1 MTEVGLADRL
11 DHFPSQLS
19 GGERQRVALCRA
31 LALEP
36 PLLLADEPTGNLDP
50 ASGEHVFELLLEL
63 QRRHGTTA
71 VVVTHNPEIARRC
84 ARIFDL
90 DRRLAQALTMF
101 EKYNEKARRA
111 LFFARYEA
119 SKLGSR
125 VIESEHILLGILREG
140 EETVNELF
148 RRFEV
153 KPDEVRREIEG
164 ERVFV
169 ERISSTAEL
178 PLSEESKKIL
188 AYASH
193 EAESML
199 HSAVGSEHL
208 LIGILRVEGCLAMR
222 ILAQHGLDV
231 YTVREEV
238 LTVAKEREASQQKKE
253 LPFLTEYGRDLT
265 TLAAE
270 GAFDPLIGREPEVE
284 RIIQILS
291 RRTKNNPIL
300 RGESGV
306 GKTAIVEGLAQRIVD
321 GRVPIFLAQKRI
333 VALDLSLIVAGT
345 KYRGQFEERLKGI
358 LKELK
363 ESPDL
368 IVFIDEI
375 HSLIGAGS
383 AEGSLDAANI
393 LKPALSRGEISCIG
407 ATTAKEYRKYIE
419 KDRSLL
425 RRFQAVEV
433 APPTDQETM
442 SILEGI
448 KDRYESFHK
457 VRYTGESLR
466 VAIHHSSRYIPDRHH
481 PDKAID
487 VLDEAGARVKLRR
500 VRDTQNLR
508 RLEQEIRQVVR
519 DMKAAISAKEFER
532 AVYLRE
538 REIELREDSER
549 LAVPAAEEG
558 RRLEVTRRDVE
569 EVISSWTGIPIAA
582 LESVEARK
590 LAHMEES
597 LRSWVVGQDR
607 AISAISR
614 AIRRSRLGVSNPQRP
629 VGSFIF
635 LGPSGVGKTEVA
647 RRLAEFLFGS
657 QRALVRFDMSE
668 YMEKHA
674 VSKLL
679 GSPPGYVG
687 HEEGGQLTERIRR
700 QPYSLILFDEIEKA
714 HPDVANLLLQI
725 LEDGQLTDAYGNE
738 VDFKNTLVLMTS
750 NLGSKLVLRGGR
762 MGFGEGDEEAAFERL
777 EEEILAELRRSF
789 SPEFINRV
797 DEVIVFNPLTR
808 VHLRSVVDILLRDI
822 NLTLAE
828 RGLAVSVAPAAKDW
842 LLDKAGIEPSTGAR
856 PLRRTIQRHIQD
868 AVSEILISQHGDV
881 IDEIEVTLEDDRL
894 HFEPRI
900 AELVPQET

>member
-1 MTEVGLADRL
+1 
-11 DHFPSQLS
+11 
-19 GGERQRVALCRA
+19 
-31 LALEP
+31 
-36 PLLLADEPTGNLDP
+36 
-50 ASGEHVFELLLEL
+50 
-63 QRRHGTTA
+63 
-71 VVVTHNPEIARRC
+71 
-84 ARIFDL
+84 
-90 DRRLAQALTMF
+90 MF

-140 EETVNELF
+140 EETVNEIF
-148 RRFEV
+148 RRFQV
-153 KPDEVRREIEG
+153 KPEDIRREIEG

-199 HSAVGSEHL
+199 HPTVGSEHL
-208 LIGILRVEGCLAMR
+208 LVGILRVEGCTAMR
-222 ILAQHGLDV
+222 ILAQQGFDV
-231 YTVREEV
+231 YTVREEA
-238 LTVAKEREASQQKKE
+238 LAIAKEREASQQKKE
-253 LPFLTEYGRDLT
+253 LPFLSEYGRDLT
-265 TLAAE
+265 ALAAD
-270 GAFDPLIGREPEVE
+270 ATFDPLIGRDEEVD
-284 RIIQILS
+284 RIVQILS

-300 RGESGV
+300 LGEPGV
-306 GKTAIVEGLAQRIVD
+306 GKTAIVEGLAQRIVE

-363 ESPDL
+363 ESREL

-393 LKPALSRGEISCIG
+393 LKPALSRGEISCVG
-407 ATTAKEYRKYIE
+407 ATTLKEYRKYIE

-425 RRFQAVEV
+425 RRFQAIQV
-433 APPTDQETM
+433 APPSPEQTLQ
-442 SILEGI
+442 ILEGV

-457 VRYTGESLR
+457 VRYRAEALR
-466 VAIHHSSRYIPDRHH
+466 TAIYQSSRYISDRHL

-487 VLDEAGARVKLRR
+487 VIDEAGARVKLRR

-508 RLEQEIRQVVR
+508 RLEQDIRQVVKE
-519 DMKAAISAKEFER
+519 MKVSISDKDFER

-538 REIELREDSER
+538 REIELREDLER
-549 LAVPAAEEG
+549 MSLSADETG
-558 RRLEVTRRDVE
+558 TLEVTRHDIE
-569 EVISSWTGIPIAA
+569 DVISSWTGIPVAA
-582 LESVEARK
+582 LQSEEAER
-590 LAHMEES
+590 LLHMEET
-597 LRSWVVGQDR
+597 LRKRVVGQER

-614 AIRRSRLGVSNPQRP
+614 AIRRSRLGVSNPERP

-647 RRLAEFLFGS
+647 RQLSVFLFGS

-674 VSKLL
+674 VSKLI

-687 HEEGGQLTERIRR
+687 HEEGGQLTERVRR

-725 LEDGQLTDAYGNE
+725 LEDGTLTDAYGNQ

-750 NLGSKLVLRGGR
+750 NIGSKLVLRGGR
-762 MGFGEGDEEAAFERL
+762 MGFGEGNSQASFQRI
-777 EEEILAELRRSF
+777 EEEILAELRRGF
-789 SPEFINRV
+789 SPEFINRI
-797 DEVIVFNPLTR
+797 DEVIVFNPLGEDE
-808 VHLRSVVDILLRDI
+808 LRSIVDILLDDV

-828 RGLAVSVAPAAKDW
+828 RGLRLEVSPAAKQW
-842 LLDKAGIEPSTGAR
+842 LLDRAGVEPATGAR
-856 PLRRTIQRHIQD
+856 PLRRTIQRHVQD
-868 AVSEILISQHGDV
+868 AVSEILIHQHGEAIERIDV
-881 IDEIEVTLEDDRL
+881 DLGEGELTFQVRDREAAREVL
-894 HFEPRI
+894 
-900 AELVPQET
+900 APQR

>member
-1 MTEVGLADRL
+1 
-11 DHFPSQLS
+11 
-19 GGERQRVALCRA
+19 
-31 LALEP
+31 
-36 PLLLADEPTGNLDP
+36 
-50 ASGEHVFELLLEL
+50 
-63 QRRHGTTA
+63 
-71 VVVTHNPEIARRC
+71 
-84 ARIFDL
+84 
-90 DRRLAQALTMF
+90 MF

-140 EETVNELF
+140 EETVTEIF
-148 RRFEV
+148 RRFQV
-153 KPDEVRREIEG
+153 KPEDIRREIEG

-199 HSAVGSEHL
+199 HATVGSEHL
-208 LIGILRVEGCLAMR
+208 LIGILRVEGCTAMR
-222 ILAQHGLDV
+222 ILAQHGFDV

-238 LTVAKEREASQQKKE
+238 LSISKEREASQQKKE
-253 LPFLTEYGRDLT
+253 LPFLSEYGRDLT
-265 TLAAE
+265 SLAAE
-270 GAFDPLIGREPEVE
+270 GSFDPLIGRDDEVD
-284 RIIQILS
+284 RIVQILS

-300 RGESGV
+300 LGEPGV
-306 GKTAIVEGLAQRIVD
+306 GKTAIVEGLAQRIIE
-321 GRVPIFLAQKRI
+321 GKVPIFLANKRI

-363 ESPDL
+363 ESKEL

-407 ATTAKEYRKYIE
+407 ATTLKEYRKYIE

-425 RRFQAVEV
+425 RRFQAIQVN
-433 APPTDQETM
+433 PPTPEQTQE
-442 SILEGI
+442 ILEGV

-457 VRYTGESLR
+457 VRYRPEALR
-466 VAIHHSSRYIPDRHH
+466 TAIYQSSRYITDRHL

-487 VLDEAGARVKLRR
+487 VIDEAGARVKLRR

-508 RLEQEIRQVVR
+508 RLEQEIRQVVKE
-519 DMKAAISAKEFER
+519 MKVAISDKDFER

-538 REIELREDSER
+538 KEIELREDLER
-549 LAVPAAEEG
+549 MSVTTDETG
-558 RRLEVTRRDVE
+558 VLEVTRHDIE
-569 EVISSWTGIPIAA
+569 EVISSWTGIPTAA
-582 LESVEARK
+582 LQSEEAER
-590 LAHMEES
+590 LLRMEDI
-597 LRSWVVGQDR
+597 LKRRVVGQDR
-607 AISAISR
+607 SISAISR
-614 AIRRSRLGVSNPQRP
+614 AIRRSRLGVANPQRP

-647 RRLAEFLFGS
+647 RQLSEFLFGS
-657 QRALVRFDMSE
+657 QRAMLRFDMSE

-674 VSKLL
+674 VSKLI

-725 LEDGQLTDAYGNE
+725 LEDDQLTDAYGNL
-738 VDFKNTLVLMTS
+738 VDFRNTLVLMTS
-750 NLGSKLVLRGGR
+750 NIGSKLVLRGGR
-762 MGFGEGDEEAAFERL
+762 MGFGEGNAQESFQKL
-777 EEEILAELRRSF
+777 EEEILAELRRTF
-789 SPEFINRV
+789 SPEFINRI
-797 DEVIVFNPLTR
+797 DEVIVFNPLGENEM
-808 VHLRSVVDILLRDI
+808 RSIVDILMEDV
-822 NLTLAE
+822 NVTLSE
-828 RGLAVSVAPAAKDW
+828 RGLRVEITTEAKEW
-842 LLDKAGIEPSTGAR
+842 LLHKAGVEPSTGAR
-856 PLRRTIQRHIQD
+856 PLRRTIQRYIQD
-868 AVSEILISQHGDV
+868 PVSEILITQHGES
-881 IDEIEVTLEDDRL
+881 IGRIEVDLENGEL
-894 HFEPRI
+894 AFHHFASETP
-900 AELVPQET
+900 ELLAPH